1 MKISLWSMFLGC
13 LIGQVSLSLL
23 GFQTPKESF
32 VALFWQGS
40 SFFVV
45 WLTMRAA
52 DLRQRA
58 QSEDKR
64 ESGASR

>member
-1 MKISLWSMFLGC
+1 MKISFWSLFLGF
-13 LIGQVSLSLL
+13 LIGQVALSFF

-32 VALFWQGS
+32 VALFWQS
-40 SFFVV
+40 SAFFAV